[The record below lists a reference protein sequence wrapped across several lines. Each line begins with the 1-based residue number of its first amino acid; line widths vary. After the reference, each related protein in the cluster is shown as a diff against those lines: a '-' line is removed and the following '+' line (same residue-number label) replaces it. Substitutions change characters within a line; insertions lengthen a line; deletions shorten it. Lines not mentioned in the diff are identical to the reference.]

1 MLLLVQVNYQ
11 LQNLLISQDG
21 LQTRDEVHN
30 TSAGV
35 RDTLIPFQLA
45 KWAFLTFLVAG
56 QHSTYWYSDSD

>member
-1 MLLLVQVNYQ
+1 MQVNYQ

-56 QHSTYWYSDSD
+56 QHSTYW